1 MKLTLNSTYLLLIVF
16 IILTALTATFA
27 KPSLVVP
34 LIMGLSLLKFW
45 LVAFQFMELKHAN
58 IFWRALII
66 GFGCIVGLITILL
79 L

>member
-1 MKLTLNSTYLLLIVF
+1 MKLTLNSTYLFLIVL

-27 KPSLVVP
+27 KASIVVP
-34 LIMGLSLLKFW
+34 VIMGLSLVKFW
-45 LVAFQFMELKHAN
+45 LVAFQFMELKKAN

-66 GFGCIVGLITILL
+66 VFGCIVGIIAVLL

>member
-1 MKLTLNSTYLLLIVF
+1 MKLTLNTTYIILIGL

-27 KPSLVVP
+27 KAPLGVP
-34 LIMGLSLLKFW
+34 VIMGLSLVKFW
-45 LVAFQFMELKHAN
+45 LVAFQFMELKQAN

-66 GFGCIVGLITILL
+66 GFGCLVGIIAILL